1 MCIRDRYGGYQYD
14 SYHSIDTTMHV
25 AHYLYGSCPEYNATI
40 TITGSHAYG
49 EAATE
54 VQGNMTFEVAF
65 EDPAGNVG
73 ANVNAV
79 TRQTSS
85 LGWVTVDTVAPALSW
100 VDMVSNNVK
109 HKQLAKEG
117 DTIFLT
123 MNATEW
129 IDHPN
134 SLTMA
139 GRSAETVS

>member
-1 MCIRDRYGGYQYD
+1 MAGRSAETVLRYGGYQYD

-79 TRQTSS
+79 TRQTAS
-85 LGWVTVDTVAPALSW
+85 LGW
-100 VDMVSNNVK
+100 
-109 HKQLAKEG
+109 G
-117 DTIFLT
+117 D
-123 MNATEW
+123 
-129 IDHPN
+129 
-134 SLTMA
+134 
-139 GRSAETVS
+139 G